1 MLGAVATWRMRE
13 NAYESGSNAAACR
26 AGDRPLVAQAITLA
40 SAATTAS
47 MLRLLMA
54 ATQMRPESTP

>member
-1 MLGAVATWRMRE
+1 MHLGYRNRYIV
-13 NAYESGSNAAACR
+13 
-26 AGDRPLVAQAITLA
+26 TLA
-40 SAATTAS
+40 TVQKQQALVSRALFALAGRSYITRASALTTAS